1 MKVDHDTLFCRS
13 NPVDACIP
21 LESIRRICP
30 PWQIFRPNLR
40 GGMRLSAR
48 GLLATPWFGAILSLL
63 TLGTVLPSTARAG
76 CSDHYVTS
84 RSRSA
89 GELAHLELLGRSG
102 AIPSP
107 WDESSHERPTPC
119 SGALCSGNPAP
130 PPSTVPS
137 VLPAGAGQW
146 AIPAFPIAVPSTK
159 TSPKRS
165 AYHRQVGLSRR
176 RRAAA
181 FDRLVLSSALSPAPL
196 PTPSQRPPDAPRPG
210 APAKFTPEQ
219 LTLSSPSPARLPRSP
234 AAPSPT
240 GLLPN

>member
-1 MKVDHDTLFCRS
+1 MTVDHDTLLCDPIRS
-13 NPVDACIP
+13 MRVFHLNQSA
-21 LESIRRICP
+21 ESAHPGRSC
-30 PWQIFRPNLR
+30 RPNLR

-84 RSRSA
+84 RSRSN

-137 VLPAGAGQW
+137 VLPTGAGQW
-146 AIPAFPIAVPSTK
+146 AIPAFPIA
-159 TSPKRS
+159 
-165 AYHRQVGLSRR
+165 L
-176 RRAAA
+176 
-181 FDRLVLSSALSPAPL
+181 
-196 PTPSQRPPDAPRPG
+196 
-210 APAKFTPEQ
+210 
-219 LTLSSPSPARLPRSP
+219 
-234 AAPSPT
+234 AAPGSLACPPT
-240 GLLPN
+240 DADLRPVDRSCSIFHPPRFLAPFITV